1 MKYETTVGFEKPKG
15 FMYFVKQEK
24 DKVCQFWLL
33 GNP

>member
-24 DKVCQFWLL
+24 YKVCQF
-33 GNP
+33 